1 MYFEEEEYSSSSDTE
16 STSGS
21 SESSE
26 SEEEEGFARG
36 KENKEKQI
44 DYDSDSDESINE
56 EDEPKQEIRIGENPL
71 ETEEEDDEEEDENYL
86 QKFDKEIHKN
96 YVENFHPMCF
106 VNNSKEIE
114 SLTIVI
120 RDKYN
125 NVIDDLHKTIPF
137 LTKYEKTRVLG
148 QRAKQILS
156 GSKPYIEVGKEIIDS
171 YIIAEMELKAKKIP
185 FIIRRPLPNGGC
197 EYWKLKDLENI

>member
-1 MYFEEEEYSSSSDTE
+1 MYFEEGYSSDSDSTTSTRSSQ
-16 STSGS
+16 
-21 SESSE
+21 
-26 SEEEEGFARG
+26 SEEGEELAEG
-36 KENKEKQI
+36 KEDENKHI
-44 DYDSDSDESINE
+44 NYDSDSDESLEVEKEVKNDILL
-56 EDEPKQEIRIGENPL
+56 DEPL
-71 ETEEEDDEEEDENYL
+71 AEEEEEEEEEYENYL
-86 QKFDKEIHKN
+86 QKFNKDIHKN
-96 YVENFHPMCF
+96 YVENYHPMCF

-125 NVIDDLHKTIPF
+125 NVIDDLHKTLPF

-148 QRAKQILS
+148 QRSKQILS
-156 GSKPYIEVGKEIIDS
+156 GSKPYIEVSKEIIDS

-197 EYWKLKDLENI
+197 EYWKLKDLENIYF

>member
-1 MYFEEEEYSSSSDTE
+1 MYFDEDYSSDSDSTTSSN
-16 STSGS
+16 S
-21 SESSE
+21 SQ
-26 SEEEEGFARG
+26 SEEEEFAEG
-36 KENKEKQI
+36 KEDENKDI
-44 DYDSDSDESINE
+44 NYDSDSDESLEVEKEVKNDILLDGPLAEE
-56 EDEPKQEIRIGENPL
+56 EDE
-71 ETEEEDDEEEDENYL
+71 EEEEYENYL
-86 QKFDKEIHKN
+86 QKFNKDIHKN

-114 SLTIVI
+114 ALTIVI

-125 NVIDDLHKTIPF
+125 NVIDDLHKTLPF

-148 QRAKQILS
+148 QRSKQILS
-156 GSKPYIEVGKEIIDS
+156 GSNPYIEVSKEIIDS

-197 EYWKLKDLENI
+197 EYWKLKDLENIYF

>member
-1 MYFEEEEYSSSSDTE
+1 MYFEGEEDYSSD
-16 STSGS
+16 
-21 SESSE
+21 SESITSSNSSQ
-26 SEEEEGFARG
+26 SEEELAQG
-36 KENKEKQI
+36 KEDENKHI
-44 DYDSDSDESINE
+44 NYDSDSDESLEVEKEVTNDILL
-56 EDEPKQEIRIGENPL
+56 DEPA
-71 ETEEEDDEEEDENYL
+71 EEEEEEEEEYENYL
-86 QKFDKEIHKN
+86 QKFNKDIHKN

-106 VNNSKEIE
+106 INNSKEIE

-156 GSKPYIEVGKEIIDS
+156 GSNPYIDVNKEIIDS

-197 EYWKLKDLENI
+197 EYWKLKDLENIYF

>member
-1 MYFEEEEYSSSSDTE
+1 MYFDEDYSSDSDSTTSSN
-16 STSGS
+16 S
-21 SESSE
+21 SH
-26 SEEEEGFARG
+26 SEEELAEG
-36 KENKEKQI
+36 KEDENKHI
-44 DYDSDSDESINE
+44 NYDSDSDESLEVEKEGKTDIILE
-56 EDEPKQEIRIGENPL
+56 EPVM
-71 ETEEEDDEEEDENYL
+71 EEEDDEDEEDENYL
-86 QKFDKEIHKN
+86 QKFNKDIHKN
-96 YVENFHPMCF
+96 YVEQFHPMCF
-106 VNNSKEIE
+106 INNSKEIE

-137 LTKYEKTRVLG
+137 LTKYERTRVLG

-156 GSKPYIEVGKEIIDS
+156 GSNPYIEVSKEIIDS

-197 EYWKLKDLENI
+197 EYWKLKDLEDINF

>member
-1 MYFEEEEYSSSSDTE
+1 MYFDDDYSSDSESTTSSNSSHNEEELA
-16 STSGS
+16 
-21 SESSE
+21 
-26 SEEEEGFARG
+26 EG
-36 KENKEKQI
+36 KDDDNKHI
-44 DYDSDSDESINE
+44 NYDSDSDESLGIEKEAKNDILLDESLIEEE
-56 EDEPKQEIRIGENPL
+56 EDE
-71 ETEEEDDEEEDENYL
+71 DEEDENYL
-86 QKFDKEIHKN
+86 QKFNKDIHKN
-96 YVENFHPMCF
+96 YVENYHPMSYI
-106 VNNSKEIE
+106 NNSKEIE

-156 GSKPYIEVGKEIIDS
+156 GSNPYIEVNKEIIDS

-197 EYWKLKDLENI
+197 EYWKLKDLENIYF

>member
-1 MYFEEEEYSSSSDTE
+1 MSYFEGEEYSSDSDTE
-16 STSGS
+16 SITSSNS
-21 SESSE
+21 SQ
-26 SEEEEGFARG
+26 SEEDLAQG
-36 KENKEKQI
+36 KEDENKHI
-44 DYDSDSDESINE
+44 NYDSDSDESLEVEKEPKNDILL
-56 EDEPKQEIRIGENPL
+56 DEPVL
-71 ETEEEDDEEEDENYL
+71 EEEEDDEEEEYENYL
-86 QKFDKEIHKN
+86 QKFNKDIHKN

-156 GSKPYIEVGKEIIDS
+156 GSKPYIEVNKEIIDS

-197 EYWKLKDLENI
+197 EYWKLKDLENIYF

>member
-1 MYFEEEEYSSSSDTE
+1 MYFDEDYSSDTD
-16 STSGS
+16 STTS
-21 SESSE
+21 SNSSH
-26 SEEEEGFARG
+26 SEEELAEG
-36 KENKEKQI
+36 KEDENKHI
-44 DYDSDSDESINE
+44 NYDSDSDESLEVEKEGKTDIIL
-56 EDEPKQEIRIGENPL
+56 DEPVM
-71 ETEEEDDEEEDENYL
+71 EEEDDEDEEDENYL
-86 QKFDKEIHKN
+86 QKFNKDIHKN
-96 YVENFHPMCF
+96 YVEQFHPMCF
-106 VNNSKEIE
+106 INNSKEIE

-156 GSKPYIEVGKEIIDS
+156 GSNPYIEVSKEIIDS

-197 EYWKLKDLENI
+197 EYWKLKDLEDIYF

>member
-1 MYFEEEEYSSSSDTE
+1 MYFDDDYSSDSESTTSSNSSHNEEELA
-16 STSGS
+16 
-21 SESSE
+21 
-26 SEEEEGFARG
+26 EG
-36 KENKEKQI
+36 KDDDNKHI
-44 DYDSDSDESINE
+44 NYDSDSDESLGIEKEAKNDILLDEPLIEEE
-56 EDEPKQEIRIGENPL
+56 EDE
-71 ETEEEDDEEEDENYL
+71 DEEDENYL
-86 QKFDKEIHKN
+86 QKFNKDIHKN
-96 YVENFHPMCF
+96 YVENYHPMSYI
-106 VNNSKEIE
+106 NNSKEIE

-148 QRAKQILS
+148 QRSKQILS
-156 GSKPYIEVGKEIIDS
+156 GSKPYIEVNKEIIDS

-197 EYWKLKDLENI
+197 EYWKLKDLENIYF

>member
-1 MYFEEEEYSSSSDTE
+1 MYFEGEEDYSSDSDSTTSSN
-16 STSGS
+16 
-21 SESSE
+21 SSE
-26 SEEEEGFARG
+26 SEEELAQG
-36 KENKEKQI
+36 KEDENKHI
-44 DYDSDSDESINE
+44 NYDSDSDESLEIEKEAKNDILLDQPVLE
-56 EDEPKQEIRIGENPL
+56 E
-71 ETEEEDDEEEDENYL
+71 EEEDDEEEEYENYL
-86 QKFDKEIHKN
+86 QKFNKDIHKN
-96 YVENFHPMCF
+96 YVETFHPMSF

-156 GSKPYIEVGKEIIDS
+156 GSKPYIEVNKEIIDS

-197 EYWKLKDLENI
+197 EYWKLKDLEDIHF

>member
-1 MYFEEEEYSSSSDTE
+1 MYFDEDYSSDSDSTTSSN
-16 STSGS
+16 S
-21 SESSE
+21 SH
-26 SEEEEGFARG
+26 SEEELAEG
-36 KENKEKQI
+36 KEDENKHI
-44 DYDSDSDESINE
+44 NYDSDSDESLEVEKEGKTDIILE
-56 EDEPKQEIRIGENPL
+56 EPVM
-71 ETEEEDDEEEDENYL
+71 EEEDDEDEEDENYL
-86 QKFDKEIHKN
+86 QKFNKDIHKN
-96 YVENFHPMCF
+96 YVEQFHPMCF
-106 VNNSKEIE
+106 INNSKEIE

-156 GSKPYIEVGKEIIDS
+156 GSNPYIEVSKEIIDS

-197 EYWKLKDLENI
+197 EYWKLKDLEDIYF

>member
-1 MYFEEEEYSSSSDTE
+1 MYFEGEEEYSSDSDSTTSSN
-16 STSGS
+16 S
-21 SESSE
+21 SQ
-26 SEEEEGFARG
+26 SEEELALG
-36 KENKEKQI
+36 KEDENKHI
-44 DYDSDSDESINE
+44 NYDSDSDESLEVEKEVKNE
-56 EDEPKQEIRIGENPL
+56 IVLEEPVL
-71 ETEEEDDEEEDENYL
+71 EEEEEEEEEYENYL
-86 QKFDKEIHKN
+86 QKFNKDIHKN
-96 YVENFHPMCF
+96 YVENFHPMSF

-137 LTKYEKTRVLG
+137 LTKYEKTRILG

-156 GSKPYIEVGKEIIDS
+156 GSKPYIEVSKEIIDS

-197 EYWKLKDLENI
+197 EYWKLKDLENIYF

>member
-1 MYFEEEEYSSSSDTE
+1 MYFEEDYSSDSDSTTSNNSSQ
-16 STSGS
+16 
-21 SESSE
+21 
-26 SEEEEGFARG
+26 SEEELAEG
-36 KENKEKQI
+36 KEDENKHI
-44 DYDSDSDESINE
+44 NYDYDSDESLEIEKEAKNEIVLEEPVLEEEEE
-56 EDEPKQEIRIGENPL
+56 EDEEY
-71 ETEEEDDEEEDENYL
+71 ENYL
-86 QKFDKEIHKN
+86 QKFNKDIHKN

-106 VNNSKEIE
+106 VNNGKEIE

-156 GSKPYIEVGKEIIDS
+156 GSTPYIEVSKEIIDS

-197 EYWKLKDLENI
+197 EYWKLKDLENIYF

>member
-1 MYFEEEEYSSSSDTE
+1 MYFEGEEDYSSD
-16 STSGS
+16 
-21 SESSE
+21 SESITSSNSSQ
-26 SEEEEGFARG
+26 SEEELAQG
-36 KENKEKQI
+36 KEDENKHI
-44 DYDSDSDESINE
+44 NYDSDSDESLEVEKEVTNDILL
-56 EDEPKQEIRIGENPL
+56 DEPA
-71 ETEEEDDEEEDENYL
+71 EEEEEEEEEEYENYL
-86 QKFDKEIHKN
+86 QKFNKDIHKN

-106 VNNSKEIE
+106 INNSKEIE

-156 GSKPYIEVGKEIIDS
+156 GSKPYIEVNKEIIDS
-171 YIIAEMELKAKKIP
+171 YIIAEIELKAKKIP

-197 EYWKLKDLENI
+197 EYWKLKDLENIYF